1 MSVCLIALHSI
12 RLENKQFEKISHGE
26 HASMFPSGYAPPLLI
41 DAARIAFGKR
51 LCNCPWSI
59 CLSRRQTASKQQL
72 RAGAAGL
79 LLSSGADGRYRSC

>member
-51 LCNCPWSI
+51 LCNI

-72 RAGAAGL
+72 RAAGL